1 MWGESY
7 TDDEDWEQ
15 LAMSIV
21 RFLGLI
27 LFLSF
32 YHLRIV
38 IVSQRYTMLF
48 SHPPLFHTLYMIHI
62 LHSPGFA
69 GLIEKIVQFPMPTVQ
84 AGEMIEIGE
93 FQAES
98 LYIKQSQIHGVCSLH
113 GC

>member
-38 IVSQRYTMLF
+38 IVS
-48 SHPPLFHTLYMIHI
+48 
-62 LHSPGFA
+62 
-69 GLIEKIVQFPMPTVQ
+69 
-84 AGEMIEIGE
+84 
-93 FQAES
+93 
-98 LYIKQSQIHGVCSLH
+98 
-113 GC
+113 